1 MHINMNV
8 NSTFQMSKKQ
18 EMKNIAD
25 LVKNCKKC
33 DLWKTRTKP
42 VIGEGSEDANII
54 LIGEAPGYNE
64 DRQGLPF
71 VGKAG
76 GILDQSLDSI
86 GLQRQDV
93 YIANILK
100 CRPPKNRNP
109 LKSEVDLCTGYLN
122 KQIELIQPRVII
134 PLGNFATS
142 YIFEKFGLKYDK
154 ISNVHGR
161 IFQVNTIFGNIKIIP
176 MYHPAVATYNPNTKD
191 ILIEDFK
198 SIQTT
203 LEKRCL
209 F

>member
-8 NSTFQMSKKQ
+8 NSTFRMSKKQ

-33 DLWKTRTKP
+33 NLWKTRNKP
-42 VIGEGSEDANII
+42 VIGDGSVDADIMF
-54 LIGEAPGYNE
+54 IGEAPGYNE

-76 GILDQSLDSI
+76 GVLDQLLESV

-109 LKSEVDLCTGYLN
+109 FESEIITCTRYLN
-122 KQIELIQPRVII
+122 KQIEIIQPKLII
-134 PLGNFATS
+134 SLGNFASSFT
-142 YIFEKFGLKYDK
+142 FKKFGLKYDK
-154 ISNVHGR
+154 ISSVHGK
-161 IFQVNTIFGNIKIIP
+161 IFQINTIFGDKKIIP
-176 MYHPAVATYNPNTKD
+176 MYHPAVATYNPNIKD
-191 ILIEDFK
+191 ILIKDFK
-198 SIQTT
+198 SIR
-203 LEKRCL
+203 KK
-209 F
+209 

>member
-18 EMKNIAD
+18 EMKNVAD

-54 LIGEAPGYNE
+54 FIGEAPGYNE

-109 LKSEVDLCTGYLN
+109 LKSEVDICTGYLN
-122 KQIELIQPRVII
+122 KQIELIQPEVII

-161 IFQVNTIFGNIKIIP
+161 IFQVSTIFGNIKIIP

>member
-54 LIGEAPGYNE
+54 FIGEAPGYNE

-109 LKSEVDLCTGYLN
+109 LKSEVDICTGYLN
-122 KQIELIQPRVII
+122 KQIELIQPEVII

-161 IFQVNTIFGNIKIIP
+161 IFQVSTIFGNIKIIP

>member
-54 LIGEAPGYNE
+54 FIGEAPGYNE

-86 GLQRQDV
+86 GMQRQDV

-122 KQIELIQPRVII
+122 KQIELIQPEVII

>member
-54 LIGEAPGYNE
+54 FIGEAPGYNE

-122 KQIELIQPRVII
+122 KQIELIQPEVII

>member
-8 NSTFQMSKKQ
+8 NSTFRMSKKQ

-33 DLWKTRTKP
+33 NLWKTRNKP
-42 VIGEGSEDANII
+42 VIGDGSVDADIMF
-54 LIGEAPGYNE
+54 IGEAPGYNE

-76 GILDQSLDSI
+76 GVLDQLLESV

-109 LKSEVDLCTGYLN
+109 FESEIITCTRYLN
-122 KQIELIQPRVII
+122 KQIEIIQPKLII
-134 PLGNFATS
+134 SLGNFASSFT
-142 YIFEKFGLKYDK
+142 FKKFGLKYDK
-154 ISNVHGR
+154 ISSVHGK
-161 IFQVNTIFGNIKIIP
+161 IFQINTIFGDKKIIP
-176 MYHPAVATYNPNTKD
+176 MYHPAVATYNPNIKD
-191 ILIEDFK
+191 ILIKDFK
-198 SIQTT
+198 SIQKA
-203 LEKRCL
+203 LEKK
-209 F
+209 